1 MTPARPSTATTWA
14 ALATVYVV
22 WGSTYLAIRYTVES
36 LPPLLAMG
44 ARFLAAGVLL
54 GGYLLARRGWRA
66 LRPTWRQLRGCA
78 VVGVLLL
85 LCGNGGVAVGEQRI
99 ASGQAALVVA
109 TVPLWVVLIRLVTG
123 DRPRVLS
130 LLGSVVG
137 FGGIAI
143 LTAPQLGGRTG
154 VGLGVVFFASFA
166 WSVGSWL
173 SPRVGLP
180 RDPLVATSWE
190 MVLGG
195 VALLLSGTAAGELGD
210 LHLAAAH
217 ASAWWGLVYLVVVGS
232 LLGYSAF
239 GWLLANA
246 PISLTATYAYV
257 NPVVAVALGAL
268 FVAEPITATTL
279 VGGAVVV
286 AGVVLVVRGER
297 RRRDVPAQRLP
308 DGESEDEPVRVSGR
322 AEG

>member
-1 MTPARPSTATTWA
+1 MTPERPSTAATWA

-22 WGSTYLAIRYTVES
+22 WGSTYLAIRLTVES

-44 ARFLAAGVLL
+44 ARFVTAGLML
-54 GGYLLARRGWRA
+54 GGFLLVRHGWSA
-66 LRPTWRQLRGCA
+66 LRPTRRQLLGCA

-85 LCGNGGVAVGEQRI
+85 LFGNGGVAVGEQRI

-109 TVPLWVVLIRLVTG
+109 TVPLWVVLIRLVAR
-123 DRPRVLS
+123 DRPRALS
-130 LLGSVVG
+130 VLGSVVG
-137 FGGIAI
+137 FAGIAI

-154 VGLGVVFFASFA
+154 VGLAVVFVAAFA

-173 SPRVGLP
+173 SPRLGLP

-190 MVLGG
+190 MLLGG
-195 VALLLSGTAAGELGD
+195 AALLLCGTLGGEVGD
-210 LHLAAAH
+210 LRLADAH
-217 ASAWWGLVYLVVVGS
+217 ASAWWGLVYLVLVGS

-239 GWLLANA
+239 GWLLAKA

-257 NPVVAVALGAL
+257 NPVVAVALGAM
-268 FVAEPITATTL
+268 FVDEPVTVTTL
-279 VGGAVVV
+279 LGGAVVV

-297 RRRDVPAQRLP
+297 RRRDVPVQRGREGSAP
-308 DGESEDEPVRVSGR
+308 EPVRVSGR
-322 AEG
+322 ADG